1 MESTVTDVNASFT
14 VPQYGLTCDLGTARK
29 PADARWQTL
38 RSERTMGGEEA
49 QGLLRPSPEGTAM
62 LTRLALF
69 TVRKRRWVLSVTV
82 LFLLASIGL
91 GTGAFGVLKTAGFDD
106 PSSES
111 ARAEALLEKHFGG
124 GEPNVVLVLTADA
137 GSVDDPA
144 LASDGAALVARLETI
159 EGVDQVLSYWSLDN
173 APALRSSDGDT
184 ALVLVR
190 VVGDEEFVEE
200 QLATI
205 DEQFTGTQ
213 GRFTV
218 LLGGSEAV
226 FADIGHTIE
235 GDLLRA
241 ELIAIPLTLILL
253 LFVFRSLIAALLPLF
268 VGVIAIF
275 GTLLSLYVIGSATD
289 VSIYAVNLTTALGLG
304 LAIDYSLFIV
314 SRFREEL
321 DAGRSIEAAVTRT
334 VQTAGKTVL
343 ISALTVAVSLSALLV
358 FPLYFLR
365 SFAYAGVAV
374 VLLALLGSIVSLP
387 ALLAVLGHRV
397 DSVRIGRRRT
407 ARAASEGTWHRIA
420 TLVMRRPIPIA
431 ATVVVVLVLLGA
443 PFLRATF
450 GAPDDRVLPTSAGS
464 RQAGDILRSEFSG
477 NAAEGFGVVAEGVG
491 ADRLADIAAAAA
503 ALSAMEGIDRVESA
517 AGTFVGGQR
526 SSSSPND
533 GGYFASDGA
542 AITWMS
548 IVPGFPVVSPEGERL
563 VKDIRD
569 LDLPFEVAVEGQA
582 AGLVDSK
589 AAIGSALP
597 WAIAIIVIATFILLF
612 LMAGSL
618 LVPLKA
624 LILNTLSLTATFG
637 AMVWIFQDGNLSEL
651 LGFTAT
657 GTLDISMPILM
668 FCIAFGLSMDYEV
681 FLLSRI
687 KEEHDRVGD
696 NEASVALGLERTGR
710 IITAAALLLS
720 ITFFA
725 FGTSGVS
732 FIKMFGI
739 GLGLAVLMDAT
750 VVRAFLVPAF
760 MRLAGDA
767 NWWAPAPLR
776 RLHDRFGLRET
787 EQP

>member
-1 MESTVTDVNASFT
+1 MLSFT
-14 VPQYGLTCDLGTARK
+14 A
-29 PADARWQTL
+29 
-38 RSERTMGGEEA
+38 
-49 QGLLRPSPEGTAM
+49 
-62 LTRLALF
+62 
-69 TVRKRRWVLSVTV
+69 
-82 LFLLASIGL
+82 LFLLVSVVL

-111 ARAEALLEKHFGG
+111 VRAEALLEEHFDG
-124 GEPNVVLVLTADA
+124 GEPNVVLVLSAE
-137 GSVDDPA
+137 GRSVDDPA
-144 LASDGAALVARLETI
+144 LAADGAALATRLEGV
-159 EGVDQVLSYWSLDN
+159 EGVEQVLSYWSLGN
-173 APALRSSDGDT
+173 APTLRGSSGET
-184 ALVLVR
+184 ALVLALL
-190 VVGDEEFVEE
+190 VGDEEYVEE
-200 QLATI
+200 QLAVV
-205 DEQFTGTQ
+205 DEQFTGVQ
-213 GRFTV
+213 GGFTV
-218 LLGGSEAV
+218 YLGGSEAV

-253 LFVFRSLIAALLPLF
+253 LFVFRSLVAALLPLF

-275 GTLLSLYVIGSATD
+275 GTLLSLFLIGSATD

-321 DAGRSIEAAVTRT
+321 HAGRTVEESVVRT

-374 VLLALLGSIVSLP
+374 VLLALVGSIVSLP
-387 ALLAVLGHRV
+387 ALLAVLGPRV
-397 DSVRIGRRRT
+397 DAIRVGRRRA
-407 ARAASEGTWHRIA
+407 ARAEHDGAWHRIA

-431 ATVVVVLVLLGA
+431 ATVVVFLVLLGA
-443 PFLRATF
+443 PFLRANF
-450 GAPDDRVLPTSAGS
+450 GVPDDRVLPTSAGS
-464 RQAGDILRSEFSG
+464 RQAAEILRAEFSG
-477 NAAEGFGVVAEGVG
+477 NAAESFGVVADGVG
-491 ADRLADIAAAAA
+491 GDRLDDIAQAAA
-503 ALSAMEGIDRVESA
+503 ALSALDGVDRVDSA
-517 AGTFVGGQR
+517 AGTFVRGQFAA
-526 SSSSPND
+526 SGPND
-533 GGYFASDGA
+533 AAFLATDGA
-542 AITWMS
+542 TISWMS
-548 IVPGFPVVSPEGERL
+548 VVPDFPVVSPEGERL
-563 VKDIRD
+563 VKDIRN
-569 LDLPFEVAVEGQA
+569 LALPFEVGVEGQA

-589 AAIGSALP
+589 SAIGGALP
-597 WAIAIIVIATFILLF
+597 WAIAIIVIATFVLLF
-612 LMAGSL
+612 MMAGSL
-618 LVPLKA
+618 LVPVKA
-624 LILNTLSLTATFG
+624 LILNLLSLTATFG

-687 KEEHDRVGD
+687 KEEYDRVGD
-696 NEASVALGLERTGR
+696 NDAAVALGLERTGS

-776 RLHDRFGLRET
+776 RFHDRYGLKEGSA
-787 EQP
+787 P

>member
-1 MESTVTDVNASFT
+1 
-14 VPQYGLTCDLGTARK
+14 
-29 PADARWQTL
+29 
-38 RSERTMGGEEA
+38 
-49 QGLLRPSPEGTAM
+49 M

-69 TVRKRRWVLSVTV
+69 TVRRRRWVLSFTV
-82 LFLLASIGL
+82 LFLLVSVVL
-91 GTGAFGVLKTAGFDD
+91 GTGAFGVLKTEGFED

-111 ARAEALLEKHFGG
+111 ARAEALLERHFEG
-124 GEPNVVLVLTADA
+124 GEPNIVMVLTAQGRD
-137 GSVDDPA
+137 VDEPA
-144 LASDGAALVARLETI
+144 LAADADALTTRLEAV
-159 EGVDQVLSYWSLDN
+159 EGVEQVVSYWSLGN
-173 APALRSSDGDT
+173 APSLRSADGDT

-190 VVGDEEFVEE
+190 LTGDEEFVEE
-200 QLATI
+200 QLAVV
-205 DEQFTGTQ
+205 DEQFTGVQ
-213 GRFTV
+213 GGFQV
-218 LLGGSEAV
+218 LLGGSDAV

-241 ELIAIPLTLILL
+241 EMIAIPLTLFLL
-253 LFVFRSLIAALLPLF
+253 LFVFRSLIAAVLPLF
-268 VGVIAIF
+268 VGVIAIL
-275 GTLLSLYVIGSATD
+275 GTLLSLFVIGSTTD
-289 VSIYAVNLTTALGLG
+289 VSIYAINLTTALGLG

-321 DAGRSIEAAVTRT
+321 HAGRTVEAAVVRT
-334 VQTAGKTVL
+334 VETAGKTVL

-374 VLLALLGSIVSLP
+374 VLLALLGSVISLP
-387 ALLAVLGHRV
+387 ALLAVIGHRI
-397 DSVRIGRRRT
+397 DAVRIGRRRA
-407 ARAASEGTWHRIA
+407 ARAEHEGAWHRIA

-431 ATVVVVLVLLGA
+431 TVVVVFLVLLGA
-443 PFLRATF
+443 PFLRASF
-450 GAPDDRVLPTSAGS
+450 GIPDDRVLPTSAGS
-464 RQAGDILRSEFSG
+464 RQASEILRAEFSG
-477 NAAEGFGVVAEGVG
+477 NAAESFGVVADGVG
-491 ADRLADIAAAAA
+491 ADRLDDIAEVAA
-503 ALSAMEGIDRVESA
+503 ALSTLAGVDRVDSA
-517 AGTFVGGQR
+517 AGTFLGGQFT
-526 SSSSPND
+526 SSGPND
-533 GGYFASDGA
+533 SDFLASDGT

-548 IVPGFPVVSPEGERL
+548 VVPDFPVASPQGERL
-563 VKDIRD
+563 VKDIRS

-589 AAIGSALP
+589 AAIGGALP
-597 WAIAIIVIATFILLF
+597 WAIAIIVIATFVLLF
-612 LMAGSL
+612 MMAGSL
-618 LVPLKA
+618 LVPVKA
-624 LILNTLSLTATFG
+624 LILNSLSLTATFG

-687 KEEHDRVGD
+687 KEEYDRIGD

-776 RLHDRFGLRET
+776 RFHDRFGLKEGASH
-787 EQP
+787 

>member
-1 MESTVTDVNASFT
+1 MLAR
-14 VPQYGLTCDLGTARK
+14 LG
-29 PADARWQTL
+29 
-38 RSERTMGGEEA
+38 
-49 QGLLRPSPEGTAM
+49 
-62 LTRLALF
+62 LF
-69 TVRKRRWVLSVTV
+69 TVRKRRWVLSATLLFFV
-82 LFLLASIGL
+82 LAAVF
-91 GTGAFGVLKTAGFDD
+91 GTGAFGVLKTEGFED

-111 ARAEALLEKHFGG
+111 ARAEKVLEERFGG
-124 GEPNVVLVLTADA
+124 GEPNVVLVMTAQGRD
-137 GSVDDPA
+137 VDDPTLASEGTA
-144 LASDGAALVARLETI
+144 LASRLAEL
-159 EGVDQVLSYWSLDN
+159 EGVEQVVSYWSLGN
-173 APALRSSDGDT
+173 APPLRSTDGDT
-184 ALVLVR
+184 ALVLAGLTGDEDFVDEQLTLI
-190 VVGDEEFVEE
+190 DEEF
-200 QLATI
+200 
-205 DEQFTGTQ
+205 TGVQ
-213 GRFTV
+213 GGFEV
-218 LLGGSEAV
+218 LLGGSDAV

-235 GDLLRA
+235 SDLLRA

-275 GTLLSLYVIGSATD
+275 GTLLSLFVIGSVAD
-289 VSIYAVNLTTALGLG
+289 VSVYAINLTTALGLG

-321 DAGRSIEAAVTRT
+321 GAGRTVEESIVRT

-374 VLLALLGSIVSLP
+374 VLLALVTSVVSLP

-397 DSVRIGRRRT
+397 DSVRIGRRRV
-407 ARAASEGTWHRIA
+407 ARAEHEGAWHRIA

-431 ATVVVVLVLLGA
+431 ATVVIFLLLLGT
-443 PFLRATF
+443 PFLRVSF
-450 GAPDDRVLPTSAGS
+450 GIPDDRVLPTSAES
-464 RQAGDILRSEFSG
+464 RRASEILRSEFSG

-491 ADRLADIAAAAA
+491 ADRIDDIADVAST
-503 ALSAMEGIDRVESA
+503 LSALEGIDRVDSA
-517 AGTFVGGQR
+517 AGTFIAGEFT
-526 SSSSPND
+526 SSSPND
-533 GGYFASDGA
+533 ANFLASDGT

-548 IVPGFPVVSPEGERL
+548 VVPSFPVVSPEGETL
-563 VKDIRD
+563 VKDIRN
-569 LDLPFEVAVEGQA
+569 LDLPFDVAVEGQA

-589 AAIGSALP
+589 AAIGNVLP
-597 WAIAIIVIATFILLF
+597 WAIAIIIIATFVLLF

-618 LVPLKA
+618 LVPVKA
-624 LILNTLSLTATFG
+624 LVLNMLSLTATFG
-637 AMVWIFQDGNLSEL
+637 AMVWIFQDGNLSGL

-687 KEEHDRVGD
+687 KEEYDSIGD
-696 NEASVALGLERTGR
+696 NDSAVALGLERTGR
-710 IITAAALLLS
+710 IITAAAVLLS

-739 GLGLAVLMDAT
+739 GLGIAVLMDAT
-750 VVRAFLVPAF
+750 IVRAFLVPAF

-776 RLHDRFGLRET
+776 KFHDRFGLKESD
-787 EQP
+787 PM